1 MRMRTA
7 ICVVS
12 GLATF
17 VFGSVMLLIV
27 GGLLIWE
34 GVI

>member
-1 MRMRTA
+1 MRMQIV

-17 VFGSVMLLIV
+17 VCGSAMLLIV
-27 GGLLIWE
+27 GDLLIS
-34 GVI
+34 GRTI